1 MTTDLKRLGDRNQ
14 REKEDTS
21 GYLHRGGECYRQ
33 YYRQLAWHWVGW
45 GSMTRRRYNCIFWGF
60 GLVQSEIGMIYS
72 NSRKTAL
79 HFMFIDLPASS
90 SAPRPGP
97 MPGRAPRAQAEPS
110 ILHAHRIILLPLV
123 DEESAVLFDQPLVLR
138 CSSSWYLSTFLHS
151 LIVGR
156 KHATSTFQG
165 RPSAALPFCLIRDCM
180 RRRARWPGR

>member
-1 MTTDLKRLGDRNQ
+1 MGIFIVVVNVTGNTTGNWLGTGSGANDASARAIAQCKRG
-14 REKEDTS
+14 
-21 GYLHRGGECYRQ
+21 
-33 YYRQLAWHWVGW
+33 
-45 GSMTRRRYNCIFWGF
+45 IFWGF

-123 DEESAVLFDQPLVLR
+123 DEESAVLFDQPLV
-138 CSSSWYLSTFLHS
+138 S
-151 LIVGR
+151 R